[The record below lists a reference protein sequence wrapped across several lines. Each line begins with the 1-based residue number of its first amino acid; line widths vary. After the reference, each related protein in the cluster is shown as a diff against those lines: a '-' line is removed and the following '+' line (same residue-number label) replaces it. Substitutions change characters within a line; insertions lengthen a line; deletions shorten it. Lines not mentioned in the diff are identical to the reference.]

1 MKKIKL
7 FVPIRTGKDFKY
19 DHFTMLDAYKVGI
32 VAQLLP
38 DEKTIYDWVVSQQAK
53 VTKTNGHIFEPIQIK
68 LNAVLWE
75 ALKREIRQKVNSR
88 LILDVSCM
96 DVVFDSQVL
105 PIIQFIP

>member
-7 FVPIRTGKDFKY
+7 YIPIHTGKDFKY

-38 DEKTIYDWVVSQQAK
+38 DEKTIYNWIVSQQEK
-53 VTKTNGHIFEPIQIK
+53 VTKTNGYKFQPIQIK
-68 LNAVLWE
+68 IESVLWE
-75 ALKREIRQKVNSR
+75 ALKREIKQKVNSR
-88 LILDVSCM
+88 LILDVPCV

-105 PIIQFIP
+105 PVIQFIP